1 LVLLSTGTVFGQV
14 SAPSGVADTDGLAA
28 DAASLTT

>member
-14 SAPSGVADTDGLAA
+14 SALSGVADTGGLAA
-28 DAASLTT
+28 GAAYLTT